1 MPYGIPNIDHDIVHP
16 DSREIAERL
25 VRDGWPELRRAFYG
39 AREHLAAAQSRYRA
53 AGIRKTD
60 ANERT
65 ADARRAL
72 EAREV
77 TFRVAGQVPADADL
91 KAEWNELERALES
104 ETAADAEVAAA
115 ATAMQAARVVVNRMI
130 NRLAAGEARGE
141 KFRRK
146 VVRIGRGNPSE
157 LLAAD
162 LAAQQDKRAQ
172 AEPVRNAGTP
182 ISTLKA
188 EALAKLD
195 ALRGDPFRLSYADGS
210 VEFRWPVIAIPAE
223 HKLPARVVTAPDPVP
238 LLLALF
244 GEEVKARV
252 LARIDAD
259 HAGDKSLRL
268 GKTEKKRRLAQLR
281 AEILELQYEE
291 GALRVLL
298 AGDGP
303 EIAFRPEMDPLATLG
318 VEVVR

>member
-1 MPYGIPNIDHDIVHP
+1 MPYGIPNIDHDFVHP

-39 AREHLAAAQSRYRA
+39 AKEHLAAAQSRYRA

-91 KAEWNELERALES
+91 NAEDELERALES
-104 ETAADAEVAAA
+104 EAAADAEVAAA

-130 NRLAAGEARGE
+130 NRLAEGAASGE
-141 KFRRK
+141 KFGRK
-146 VVRIGRGNPSE
+146 AVRIGRGNPSE
-157 LLAAD
+157 VLTAN
-162 LAAQQDKRAQ
+162 LAAQQDKRAA

-238 LLLALF
+238 LFLALF

-252 LARIDAD
+252 LSRIDRD
-259 HAGDKSLRL
+259 HASDTTLRIP
-268 GKTEKKRRLAQLR
+268 KAEKQARLAKLR

-298 AGDGP
+298 AGDAP
-303 EIAFRPEMDPLATLG
+303 EIKFRPEMDPLATLG
-318 VEVVR
+318 AEVVR